1 MENRY
6 EAEENKHEHDEGIE
20 AKFAFGNGFFAG
32 LVAAGSTFLS
42 ALSKLMMV
50 FTAFTKSLV
59 IIRPYDK
66 SQERLPTPT
75 GTDEKVHVFRQGVF
89 SIPFHWVSIESDP
102 LDQFIRKPFKA
113 VGNS

>member
-42 ALSKLMMV
+42 ALM
-50 FTAFTKSLV
+50 

-75 GTDEKVHVFRQGVF
+75 GTDEKETVQSCRKLMKSF
-89 SIPFHWVSIESDP
+89 SGGDWEQDVDESGSFTFP
-102 LDQFIRKPFKA
+102 
-113 VGNS
+113 V